1 MIMGTVKIQ
10 VPGPV
15 SVVVPATAC
24 ELAEGQNIGIVERE
38 RVRGRERG
46 RERHP
51 GHYTTTTSASK
62 LIHSDNQTQPNHYER
77 KRKIQRSLGKTN
89 KIPEQIRNICITK

>member
-1 MIMGTVKIQ
+1 MCIVEPHLSRHRGTAGVGDSTPLSAGVAMGTVKIQ

-38 RVRGRERG
+38 RVRGIRE
-46 RERHP
+46 
-51 GHYTTTTSASK
+51 
-62 LIHSDNQTQPNHYER
+62 
-77 KRKIQRSLGKTN
+77 
-89 KIPEQIRNICITK
+89 